1 MPRVLLVAAT
11 TGYQTRVFADAA
23 RRLGYDL
30 ILATDR
36 CHVLEDPWG
45 DRAIP
50 VRFEDPYGA
59 RDVLAASGPFDAII
73 PVADR
78 PTLLAALAAEALHLA
93 HNPPSSVTACH
104 HKFLARQRFIAAGL
118 PVPDCFRLP
127 LDADPHHATR

>member
-30 ILATDR
+30 IVAYDR

-50 VRFEDPYGA
+50 VRFEDPNGA
-59 RDVLAASGPFDAII
+59 RDVLAANGPFDAIMA
-73 PVADR
+73 VADR
-78 PTLLAALAAEALHLA
+78 ATLVAALTAEALGLP
-93 HNPPSSVTACH
+93 HNSPAAVAASRD
-104 HKFLARQRFIAAGL
+104 KYLARQRFQ
-118 PVPDCFRLP
+118 
-127 LDADPHHATR
+127 

>member
-23 RRLGYDL
+23 RRLSYDL

-50 VRFEDPYGA
+50 VRFEDPSGA
-59 RDVLAASGPFDAII
+59 SDVLAANGPFDAIMA
-73 PVADR
+73 VADR
-78 PTLLAALAAEALHLA
+78 PTLVAALTAEALGLP
-93 HNPPSSVTACH
+93 HNSPAAVTASRD
-104 HKFLARQRFIAAGL
+104 KYLARQRFQAAGL
-118 PVPDCFRLP
+118 PVPEFFRVHL
-127 LDADPHHATR
+127 